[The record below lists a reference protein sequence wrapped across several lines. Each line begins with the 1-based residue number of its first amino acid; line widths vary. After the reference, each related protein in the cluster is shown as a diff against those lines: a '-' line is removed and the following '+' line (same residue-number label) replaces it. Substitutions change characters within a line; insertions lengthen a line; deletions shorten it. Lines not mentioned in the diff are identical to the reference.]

1 MESTLTSI
9 LYYQKTYKWD
19 VEGINDEYDPI
30 KNPTKKM
37 FPIQKENEND
47 DDDDNYENCDDY
59 VDDDLCISI

>member
-1 MESTLTSI
+1 M
-9 LYYQKTYKWD
+9 
-19 VEGINDEYDPI
+19 EGINDEYDPI